1 MEKEKEMEEEEKSPI
16 CVRAKVIG
24 PFEPLPK
31 KGKKKN
37 NNETRPDTRQSSRG
51 WLGRSRNAK
60 TVRNSKM

>member
-37 NNETRPDTRQSSRG
+37 NETRPDRRHSSRG
-51 WLGRSRNAK
+51 RLGKSSNAR
-60 TVRNSKM
+60 TARNSKM